1 MAFALWRKSADGD
14 RPVDGVSFKERFL
27 AWWNGHD
34 VQPRSSAPD
43 EISQALAVDAGADAP
58 DEAKGQPDG
67 TSGDWTDTR
76 RQLAQEIWSP
86 GFVVPGGT
94 EYVQKLVGGC
104 SLTAAETMLEIGVG
118 IGGCT
123 RTIIAKFGNYVTG
136 YERDADLA
144 AAARRHAVTY
154 EIDDKV
160 EVIVAPFH
168 DLTLKSGYFRASLL
182 RDIIYTIED
191 KAGLIR
197 KVGDSLKSG
206 ESFIIMTDFLF
217 DADDTSAELEAWAE
231 VEEQPVYPWTE
242 DALKK
247 SLKAA
252 DITLRIFEDE
262 SEDYKRMVIKAW
274 SEYLNSVNGS
284 DVTEE
289 MGKELAREGEFWARR
304 IAAIDAGV
312 LRYFRIEGVK
322 NT

>member
-1 MAFALWRKSADGD
+1 M
-14 RPVDGVSFKERFL
+14 
-27 AWWNGHD
+27 
-34 VQPRSSAPD
+34 
-43 EISQALAVDAGADAP
+43 
-58 DEAKGQPDG
+58 
-67 TSGDWTDTR
+67 
-76 RQLAQEIWSP
+76 
-86 GFVVPGGT
+86 
-94 EYVQKLVGGC
+94 
-104 SLTAAETMLEIGVG
+104 
-118 IGGCT
+118 
-123 RTIIAKFGNYVTG
+123 
-136 YERDADLA
+136 
-144 AAARRHAVTY
+144 
-154 EIDDKV
+154 
-160 EVIVAPFH
+160 
-168 DLTLKSGYFRASLL
+168 
-182 RDIIYTIED
+182 
-191 KAGLIR
+191 
-197 KVGDSLKSG
+197 KSG